1 MLKLRLH
8 IILAVIAA
16 VMLAAPFASGKEDP
30 KKKAAR
36 VRQLHLDINR
46 AMSVLRRDP
55 ERAIVELKGL
65 LRTHPDKER
74 QILEKLGYAFAYA
87 GKVDSALTAYET
99 VVRYEPIS
107 LFASRE
113 LGRLYINLGD
123 REKAEAL
130 FDEVIKRSPS
140 KLQAYRSVAETQTS
154 VGWHDEAM
162 KVYRQ
167 GRLELKKPT
176 AFAIQIGDLEKLMG
190 HEEVALEEYVTY
202 ALSKGANIMTAKKR
216 VGELFRRPEADRDA
230 LFRSLDEQARAREGD
245 LAKRSRVLEIQSS
258 AYLECGLLENALEK
272 ALEADRISVSKGTPF
287 YHLLNRIYTDYGK
300 QPPNEKRRYL
310 DLCLRAVDAYL
321 GRHPT
326 ATTAPDAYFIRASLL
341 IDLSSG
347 RIPGAP
353 VEERQSAL
361 AQALETLDF
370 ILKTYPGTPHAERA
384 ILGMGDIQFYYLK
397 QPAEALKIYR
407 RGMKRSKEYQLSF
420 AEQIAKVYL
429 VLGED
434 REAEKYLATLIKS
447 PNRELRETGFYYT
460 GVMLAFTGDY
470 ATAKDTLTALAEG
483 DPSSSLA
490 NDAIDFAWVLE
501 LGLKGDEES
510 LKSYL
515 ASIKSDFAGDSTMT
529 IELLEPFMT
538 GSKTALLRS
547 RAIYR
552 LGSLYAGQ
560 GLFDAAIAN
569 FQALIDDHPE
579 DPLVPDANCRIAR
592 VYEYGFGDK
601 ERALKMYEHVLMV
614 HPDYMFLDEVRK
626 NVMRLRGEDT
636 L

>member
-1 MLKLRLH
+1 ML
-8 IILAVIAA
+8 V
-16 VMLAAPFASGKEDP
+16 APFASGKEDP
-30 KKKAAR
+30 KKRAAR
-36 VRQLHLDINR
+36 VRQLHVDINR

-65 LRTHPDKER
+65 LRTHPDNKR

-87 GKVDSALTAYET
+87 GKVDSALVAYET

-113 LGRLYINLGD
+113 LGRLYINMD
-123 REKAEAL
+123 EREKAEAL
-130 FDEVIKRSPS
+130 FDEIIKRSPS

-162 KVYRQ
+162 TVYRQ
-167 GRLELKKPT
+167 GRLELNRPT
-176 AFAIQIGDLEKLMG
+176 AFAIQIGDLEKLMD
-190 HEEVALEEYVTY
+190 HEEAALAEYITY

-216 VGELFRRPEADRDA
+216 VGELFRHPEADRDA
-230 LFRSLDEQARAREGD
+230 LFRSLDEQARGQAGD

-258 AYLECGLLENALEK
+258 AYLECGLLENAMEK

-287 YHLLNRIYTDYGK
+287 YHLLKRMYTDYGK
-300 QPPNEKRRYL
+300 QPPDGKRRYL

-321 GRHPT
+321 GRHHT
-326 ATTAPDAYFIRASLL
+326 ATTAPDVYFIRASLL

-353 VEERQSAL
+353 VVERQAAL
-361 AQALETLDF
+361 TQALEALDI
-370 ILKTYPGTPHAERA
+370 ILEKYQGTPHAERA
-384 ILGMGDIQFYYLK
+384 VLSMGDVQFYYLK
-397 QPAEALKIYR
+397 QPAEALEIYR
-407 RGMKRSKEYQLSF
+407 RGMKRSKEYQSSF

-429 VLGED
+429 VLGEN
-434 REAEKYLATLIKS
+434 REAGEYCATLMKS
-447 PNRELRETGFYYT
+447 PNRELKDTGFYYT

-470 ATAKDTLTALAEG
+470 TLAKDTLTAFAEG
-483 DPSSSLA
+483 DPSSTFA
-490 NDAIDFAWVLE
+490 NDAIDFAWVVE

-510 LKSYL
+510 LKVYL
-515 ASIKSDFAGDSTMT
+515 LSIKSDYAGDSTMT

-538 GSKTALLRS
+538 GPKANLLRS
-547 RAIYR
+547 RAIHR

-560 GLFDAAIAN
+560 GRFDEAIAN
-569 FQALIDDHPE
+569 FQALIDDHPD
-579 DPLVPDANCRIAR
+579 DPLVPDANCRMAR

-626 NVMRLRGEDT
+626 NVMRLRGGDT